1 MNLILEETEK
11 TLKTIIEGI
20 QKVKGKEI
28 IQIDLTSI
36 NHTECN
42 YFIICHGT
50 SNTHAVA
57 IAESVEETVE
67 QESGLSVF
75 HKEGYKNGIWVLL
88 DYGDIMVHIFR
99 KEAREF
105 YNLEQLWADAK
116 MIKTEEEI

>member
-1 MNLILEETEK
+1 MDGQQEETEK
-11 TLKTIIEGI
+11 TIKVITEGI

-28 IQIDLTSI
+28 IQIDLRTI

-50 SNTHAVA
+50 SNLHAGA

-67 QESGLSVF
+67 KEQGKTVF

-88 DYGDIMVHIFR
+88 DYGEIMVHVF
-99 KEAREF
+99 KEEARRF
-105 YNLEQLWADAK
+105 YDLENLWADAHITK
-116 MIKTEEEI
+116 INDE